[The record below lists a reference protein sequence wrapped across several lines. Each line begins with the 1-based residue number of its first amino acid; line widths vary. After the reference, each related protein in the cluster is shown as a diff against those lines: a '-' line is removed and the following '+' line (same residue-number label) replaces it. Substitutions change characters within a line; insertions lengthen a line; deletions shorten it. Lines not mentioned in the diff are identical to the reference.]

1 MKLTR
6 KNLRNIILQEMSDWA
21 SHNRRN
27 QQFSKAQSAYDNMS
41 PYSDESEPASADATD
56 EEMFDVLIDYGYVED
71 LLEYALDDR
80 NYLYAEE
87 NPDTGI
93 TEISDN
99 NLDVVA
105 KYIPTGRQEIWG
117 PEQELEV
124 INEPALIAALKVNFI
139 ESNLADVYAESYDE
153 IMGNQSSDY

>member
-1 MKLTR
+1 M
-6 KNLRNIILQEMSDWA
+6 
-21 SHNRRN
+21 
-27 QQFSKAQSAYDNMS
+27 
-41 PYSDESEPASADATD
+41 
-56 EEMFDVLIDYGYVED
+56 
-71 LLEYALDDR
+71 
-80 NYLYAEE
+80 YAEE

-153 IMGNQSSDY
+153 IFQQQSNSYDY